1 MTDFTKILDKA
12 KEIEATGN
20 PGEVLN
26 DKFLIACAENAIQ
39 VLELKREG
47 KKDMK
52 ANDFLVG
59 NAIKAGTILENV

>member
-1 MTDFTKILDKA
+1 M
-12 KEIEATGN
+12 
-20 PGEVLN
+20 
-26 DKFLIACAENAIQ
+26 